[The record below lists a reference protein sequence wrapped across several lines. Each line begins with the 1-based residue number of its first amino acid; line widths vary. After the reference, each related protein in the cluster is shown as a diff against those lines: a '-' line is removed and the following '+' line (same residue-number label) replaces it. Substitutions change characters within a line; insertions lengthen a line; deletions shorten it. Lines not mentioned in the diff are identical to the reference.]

1 MSHLDSLGGTSSQRR
16 HLKAGSAQRIREFA
30 IRVWRCRVSYA
41 LVAPFFVCFAVF
53 ILVPVIAAIILSLT
67 FFNTIEPPR
76 FIGLRNYVTLLTEDD
91 VFMTMVLPN
100 TFRFAVVVGPGGYV
114 ASFILAWLVAQIKGK
129 FRTLLTLSLYTP
141 SMAAPV
147 AMSAIWLVMFSGDRI
162 GYLNS
167 FLMNIGILNEPI
179 NWVHDPAWL
188 MTVMMIVTL
197 WGSMGVGFLA
207 MMAGILNVDPTLYE
221 AGRIDGVRNRLQE
234 IMYITVPAVKPQML
248 FGAVMSIVG
257 TLQAGSIGVTLSGQN
272 PTPQYAGQL
281 VLNHIDDY
289 AFIRYEM
296 GYAAAV
302 SVVLLV
308 VMYLTNKLAW
318 ALFGPRG
325 DD

>member
-1 MSHLDSLGGTSSQRR
+1 
-16 HLKAGSAQRIREFA
+16 
-30 IRVWRCRVSYA
+30 
-41 LVAPFFVCFAVF
+41 
-53 ILVPVIAAIILSLT
+53 
-67 FFNTIEPPR
+67 
-76 FIGLRNYVTLLTEDD
+76 
-91 VFMTMVLPN
+91 
-100 TFRFAVVVGPGGYV
+100 
-114 ASFILAWLVAQIKGK
+114 
-129 FRTLLTLSLYTP
+129 
-141 SMAAPV
+141 
-147 AMSAIWLVMFSGDRI
+147 MSAIWLVMFSGDRI

-167 FLMNIGILNEPI
+167 FLMNIGVLNEPI

-234 IMYITVPAVKPQML
+234 IMYITIPAVKPQML

-257 TLQAGSIGVTLSGQN
+257 TLQAGSIGVTHSGQN

-318 ALFGPRG
+318 ALFGQRG